1 MDRVRIRY
9 KLRTYSKKKKT
20 VSQTVT
26 LQKSLGYV
34 IRSRGIIII
43 LILIWL
49 FGQHLHSNFYFYII
63 IIIYFVKTTDLP
75 LTNRYLPRGSIWSSS
90 LGIWKIFAAY
100 YSILNNSSSPIVTQR
115 ALLVRL
121 PFASAVTMTG
131 LNGSLQLVHS
141 PIPGRLLLIL
151 IIREIG
157 AVACFQIVQQPFSQR
172 PW

>member
-1 MDRVRIRY
+1 MRIQAQ
-9 KLRTYSKKKKT
+9 KLVSYPLVAAAYKKKNKKQ

-43 LILIWL
+43 LILNLTFWSTPP
-49 FGQHLHSNFYFYII
+49 FYFYFYII
-63 IIIYFVKTTDLP
+63 IIIYFVKTENATDLP
-75 LTNRYLPRGSIWSSS
+75 LTNRYLPRGSVWSSS

-121 PFASAVTMTG
+121 PIASAVTMTG
-131 LNGSLQLVHS
+131 LNGSLQVVHS
-141 PIPGRLLLIL
+141 PF
-151 IIREIG
+151 
-157 AVACFQIVQQPFSQR
+157 AAASY
-172 PW
+172 